1 MSQFLNNV
9 REIIRKKHYSIHTEN
24 AYADWTKRF
33 ILFHGKRHPQEMG
46 ETEISQFL
54 THLAVDRNVA
64 ASTQNQALNALV
76 FLYKQVLK
84 RELGDFGHIE
94 RAKKPKNLP
103 TVMSQA
109 ETAGVLE
116 IMTGRQAMMAKLLY
130 GCGLRVKECI
140 RLRVKDID
148 FERNQLMVRSGKGMK
163 DRATM
168 LPDQLKRPLRDHLGQ
183 VRMIHDQDIK
193 KGVGEVYLPFAL
205 ERKYRDA
212 GKDWIWQYVFP
223 SDRISEDPRSGKMR
237 RHHLDESGL
246 RKAVKQAARKAGIT
260 KKVGPHTFRHC
271 FATHL
276 LEADYDIRT
285 IQELMG
291 HKDVST
297 TMIYTHVMNKG
308 GLGVKSPLDALSG
321 QMSDV

>member
-183 VRMIHDQDIK
+183 VRMIHDQDIN
-193 KGVGEVYLPFAL
+193 P
-205 ERKYRDA
+205 
-212 GKDWIWQYVFP
+212 
-223 SDRISEDPRSGKMR
+223 
-237 RHHLDESGL
+237 
-246 RKAVKQAARKAGIT
+246 AAAKCAGIT
-260 KKVGPHTFRHC
+260 WMKAGCARP
-271 FATHL
+271 
-276 LEADYDIRT
+276 
-285 IQELMG
+285 
-291 HKDVST
+291 
-297 TMIYTHVMNKG
+297 
-308 GLGVKSPLDALSG
+308 
-321 QMSDV
+321 